1 MPGVVTT
8 TGLTAQTLLT
18 TAGGLAL
25 ALALV
30 LIAARL
36 ARAFGFASAGGV
48 IGGGAGGGRQ
58 RRLALTETIGLDAR
72 RRLHLVRCDGRDI
85 LVLTGGGQDVM
96 LPLNAQPEA
105 ASK

>member
-1 MPGVVTT
+1 M
-8 TGLTAQTLLT
+8 TGQMLLT

-30 LIAARL
+30 LLVARL
-36 ARAFGFASAGGV
+36 ARAFGFASAGGSV
-48 IGGGAGGGRQ
+48 RMGAGLE
-58 RRLALTETIGLDAR
+58 RRLTLSETIALDTR

-96 LPLNAQPEA
+96 LPLETQPKA

>member
-1 MPGVVTT
+1 M
-8 TGLTAQTLLT
+8 TGQMLLT

-30 LIAARL
+30 LLVARL
-36 ARAFGFASAGGV
+36 ARAFGFASAGSA
-48 IGGGAGGGRQ
+48 IMGGAGRP
-58 RRLALTETIGLDAR
+58 RRMVLSETIALDTR

-96 LPLNAQPEA
+96 LPLDAQSEA

>member
-1 MPGVVTT
+1 MDTAM
-8 TGLTAQTLLT
+8 TGQMLLT
-18 TAGGLAL
+18 MAGGLAL

-30 LIAARL
+30 LVVAWL
-36 ARAFGFASAGGV
+36 ARAFGFASAAGSV
-48 IGGGAGGGRQ
+48 RIGAGRE
-58 RRLALTETIGLDAR
+58 RRLALSETIALDTR

-96 LPLNAQPEA
+96 LPLDAQPEA

>member
-1 MPGVVTT
+1 MPGFVTNT
-8 TGLTAQTLLT
+8 ALTAQTLLT

-30 LIAARL
+30 LLAARL
-36 ARAFGFASAGGV
+36 ARAFGSASVGGA
-48 IGGGAGGGRQ
+48 IGGAKGGGRQ
-58 RRLALTETIGLDAR
+58 RRLALAETIALDGR

-96 LPLNAQPEA
+96 LPLDAQPEA
-105 ASK
+105 AST

>member
-1 MPGVVTT
+1 M
-8 TGLTAQTLLT
+8 TGQMLLT

-30 LIAARL
+30 LLVARL
-36 ARAFGFASAGGV
+36 ARAFGFASAGGS
-48 IGGGAGGGRQ
+48 IRMGGGRE
-58 RRLALTETIGLDAR
+58 RRLTLSETIALDTR

-96 LPLNAQPEA
+96 LPLDAQPEA

>member
-1 MPGVVTT
+1 MAISP
-8 TGLTAQTLLT
+8 QTLLT

-30 LIAARL
+30 LLAARL
-36 ARAFGFASAGGV
+36 ARVFGIASASGQ
-48 IGGGAGGGRQ
+48 IGGGAGRQ
-58 RRLALTETIGLDAR
+58 RRLGLSETIALDTR

-96 LPLNAQPEA
+96 LPLDTQPEA
-105 ASK
+105 DSK

>member
-1 MPGVVTT
+1 M
-8 TGLTAQTLLT
+8 TAQTLLT

-30 LIAARL
+30 LLAARL
-36 ARAFGFASAGGV
+36 ARAFGFASSGGSIAGV
-48 IGGGAGGGRQ
+48 AGRQ
-58 RRLALTETIGLDAR
+58 RRMALSETIPLDTR

-96 LPLNAQPEA
+96 LPLDTQPEA
-105 ASK
+105 AGR

>member
-1 MPGVVTT
+1 M
-8 TGLTAQTLLT
+8 TGEMLLT

-30 LIAARL
+30 LLVARL
-36 ARAFGFASAGGV
+36 ARAFGFASAGGSV
-48 IGGGAGGGRQ
+48 RMGAGRE
-58 RRLALTETIGLDAR
+58 RRLTLSETIALDTR

-96 LPLNAQPEA
+96 FPLDAQPEA
-105 ASK
+105 PSK

>member
-1 MPGVVTT
+1 MPGFVTNT
-8 TGLTAQTLLT
+8 ALTAQTLLT

-30 LIAARL
+30 LLAARL
-36 ARAFGFASAGGV
+36 ARAFGFASVGGA
-48 IGGGAGGGRQ
+48 IGGARGGGRQ
-58 RRLALTETIGLDAR
+58 RRLALAETITLDGR

-96 LPLNAQPEA
+96 LPLDAQPEA
-105 ASK
+105 VSE

>member
-1 MPGVVTT
+1 M
-8 TGLTAQTLLT
+8 TGQTLLT

-30 LIAARL
+30 LLVARL
-36 ARAFGFASAGGV
+36 ARAFGFASAGGSV
-48 IGGGAGGGRQ
+48 RMGAGHQ
-58 RRLALTETIGLDAR
+58 RRLALSETIALDAR

-96 LPLNAQPEA
+96 LPLVAQPEA
-105 ASK
+105 VSQ

>member
-1 MPGVVTT
+1 M
-8 TGLTAQTLLT
+8 TGQMLLT

-30 LIAARL
+30 LLVARL
-36 ARAFGFASAGGV
+36 ARAFGFASAGGSV
-48 IGGGAGGGRQ
+48 RIGVGRD
-58 RRLALTETIGLDAR
+58 RRLSLSETIALDTR

-96 LPLNAQPEA
+96 FPLDAQPEA

>member
-1 MPGVVTT
+1 M
-8 TGLTAQTLLT
+8 TGQTLLT

-30 LIAARL
+30 LLVARL
-36 ARAFGFASAGGV
+36 TRAFGFASAGGP
-48 IGGGAGGGRQ
+48 IGGGAGRQ
-58 RRLALTETIGLDAR
+58 RRLALSETIAIDTR

-96 LPLNAQPEA
+96 LPLDAQPEA

>member
-1 MPGVVTT
+1 M
-8 TGLTAQTLLT
+8 TAQTLLT

-30 LIAARL
+30 LLAARL
-36 ARAFGFASAGGV
+36 ARAFGFASAGGA
-48 IGGGAGGGRQ
+48 IGGAGGGGRQ
-58 RRLALTETIGLDAR
+58 RSLALAETIALDAR
-72 RRLHLVRCDGRDI
+72 RRLYLVRCEGRDI

>member
-1 MPGVVTT
+1 M
-8 TGLTAQTLLT
+8 TGQMLLT

-30 LIAARL
+30 LLVARL
-36 ARAFGFASAGGV
+36 ARAFGFASAGGSV
-48 IGGGAGGGRQ
+48 RMGAGRE
-58 RRLALTETIGLDAR
+58 RRLTLSETIALDTR

-85 LVLTGGGQDVM
+85 LVLTGSGQDVM
-96 LPLNAQPEA
+96 LPLDAQPEA

>member
-1 MPGVVTT
+1 M
-8 TGLTAQTLLT
+8 TGQMLLT
-18 TAGGLAL
+18 MAGGLAL

-30 LIAARL
+30 LVVAWL
-36 ARAFGFASAGGV
+36 ARAFGFASAAGSV
-48 IGGGAGGGRQ
+48 RIGAGRE
-58 RRLALTETIGLDAR
+58 RRLALSETIALDTR

-96 LPLNAQPEA
+96 LPLDAQPEA

>member
-1 MPGVVTT
+1 M
-8 TGLTAQTLLT
+8 TGQMLLT

-30 LIAARL
+30 LVVARL
-36 ARAFGFASAGGV
+36 ARAFGFASAGGSV
-48 IGGGAGGGRQ
+48 RIGAGRE
-58 RRLALTETIGLDAR
+58 RSLALSETIALDTR

-96 LPLNAQPEA
+96 LPLDAQPEA